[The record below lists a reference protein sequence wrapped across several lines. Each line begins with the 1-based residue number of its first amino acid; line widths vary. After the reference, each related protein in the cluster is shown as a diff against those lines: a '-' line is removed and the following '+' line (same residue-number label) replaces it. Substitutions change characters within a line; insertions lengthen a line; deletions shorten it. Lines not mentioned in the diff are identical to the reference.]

1 MLLYALFGAQRAQSY
16 TVHEMPHP
24 PVDRVDRAE
33 ALRFIKD
40 GFEFSA
46 FVFAPLWLLAQK
58 LWLGVLGYLVAAA
71 AIVLA
76 NEYAFLPDSAALVL
90 MIGLHLIVGLEG
102 DALARLDLERRG
114 WTTLGSVNGL
124 SRLECERRFL
134 ETWLPAQ
141 PIFAPRHAATKAASS
156 TAPPDV
162 PPTPVSS
169 DRSVAGRFAAL
180 LRRPT
185 RNT

>member
-16 TVHEMPHP
+16 TVHEMPNP
-24 PVDRVDRAE
+24 PADRIDRAE
-33 ALRFIKD
+33 ALRFVKD
-40 GFEFSA
+40 GFELPA
-46 FVFAPLWLLAQK
+46 FIFAPFWLVAQK
-58 LWLGVLGYLVAAA
+58 LWLGVLAYIAAAA
-71 AIVLA
+71 AIMLA
-76 NEYAFLPDSAALVL
+76 NEYSLLPDSAALVL

-114 WTTLGSVNGL
+114 WTALGSVNGL

-141 PIFAPRHAATKAASS
+141 PILAARHARTIASPAS
-156 TAPPDV
+156 TAVDAPS
-162 PPTPVSS
+162 TALTS

-185 RNT
+185 KST